1 MLLADD
7 PGRSQGQLQKL
18 VSWTPPEVIRL
29 LRKVISPYAITQLTL
44 EAVMKLLDPSN
55 VATMRERSALIR
67 AERERM
73 AQALGKLKCVK
84 RVWASQANFLL
95 AEFRD
100 AGRALSRAS
109 AAQLLVRDV
118 RGYPGL
124 ANALRITIGTA
135 AQNERLL
142 RAWA

>member
-1 MLLADD
+1 M
-7 PGRSQGQLQKL
+7 
-18 VSWTPPEVIRL
+18 
-29 LRKVISPYAITQLTL
+29 ISPYAITQLTL

-109 AAQLLVRDV
+109 AASFDLM
-118 RGYPGL
+118 
-124 ANALRITIGTA
+124 
-135 AQNERLL
+135 
-142 RAWA
+142 